1 MVEVFG
7 DYVIRLTKGCC
18 LLFRESKEGRRCF
31 AGGGSD
37 MGMTLAERILSE
49 HAWRQIRAGELAV
62 VKVDLTYTQDGTGP
76 LAVRK
81 LQEMGFDRAHNPQ
94 RTLFFFDHAS
104 PSPRFEL
111 SNDHAFLRAFAEETG
126 IQVSEIGQGIS
137 HQVVAEKWVRPA
149 DVVIGADSHTC
160 TGGALGAFATGVGST
175 DAAVAIG
182 LGKVWLRVPETI
194 RVVVEGS
201 LPVGVYGKD
210 VILHLIGRIGAA
222 GATYKA
228 LEFVGDTIEG
238 LGMAGRM
245 TIANMSVEAGAKV
258 GLFPSDEVTRGW
270 LKQMERESEFRQL
283 SPDPDATYEA
293 TVTIHAKEL
302 KPTIACP
309 HQVDNTK
316 TIDQLGEVRV
326 NQVFLGTSC
335 NGRLEDLHIAAQILK
350 GKRIHPKT
358 RVIVTPGSHLVYKE
372 ALKDGTMEIFVEAG
386 ALVTS
391 PGCGGC
397 VGLHEGV
404 LGDGEVCL
412 ATQPRN
418 FQGRMGS
425 PKSFIYLGSPA
436 VAAATAIEGK
446 IADPRKYL

>member
-1 MVEVFG
+1 
-7 DYVIRLTKGCC
+7 
-18 LLFRESKEGRRCF
+18 
-31 AGGGSD
+31 
-37 MGMTLAERILSE
+37 MGMTLAEKILSE
-49 HAWRQIRAGELAV
+49 HGEKEVRTGEIAV

-81 LQEMGFDRAHNPQ
+81 LQEMGFKEVYNPKK
-94 RTLFFFDHAS
+94 TILFLDHAA

-111 SNDHAFLRAFAEETG
+111 SNDHAFLRDFAEKTG
-126 IQVSEIGQGIS
+126 SQVSEVGNGIS
-137 HQVVAEKWVRPA
+137 HQVVAEKEVKPG

-175 DAAVAIG
+175 DAAVAIA
-182 LGKVWLRVPETI
+182 LGKIWLRVPETI
-194 RVVVEGS
+194 RVVVEGN
-201 LPVGVYGKD
+201 LPIGVYGKD
-210 VILHLIGRIGAA
+210 IILHLIGKISAA

-228 LEFVGDTIEG
+228 LEFSGDTIQN

-245 TIANMSVEAGAKV
+245 TIANMAVEAGAKV
-258 GLFPSDEVTRGW
+258 GLFPSDQITREW
-270 LKQMERESEFRQL
+270 LKRMGRPEDFRKL
-283 SPDPDATYEA
+283 GPDPDAIYE
-293 TVTIHAKEL
+293 TSVKINAKEL

-309 HQVDNTK
+309 HQVDHIK
-316 TIDQLGEVRV
+316 VIDEIGEVKV
-326 NQVFLGTSC
+326 DQVYLGTSC
-335 NGRLEDLHIAAQILK
+335 NGRLEDFQIAAKILK
-350 GKRIHPKT
+350 GKKIHPKT
-358 RVIVTPGSHLVYKE
+358 RMIFTPGSRLVYLE
-372 ALKDGTMEIFVEAG
+372 ALKNGTMEILIESG
-386 ALVTS
+386 AIAMP
-391 PGCGGC
+391 PGCGAC

-418 FQGRMGS
+418 FKGRMGS

>member
-1 MVEVFG
+1 
-7 DYVIRLTKGCC
+7 
-18 LLFRESKEGRRCF
+18 
-31 AGGGSD
+31 
-37 MGMTLAERILSE
+37 MTLTEKILSE
-49 HAWRQIRAGELAV
+49 HAWKEIRAGEIAV
-62 VKVDLTYTQDGTGP
+62 IRVDLAYVQDGTGP

-81 LQEMGFDRAHNPQ
+81 LQEMNFSKVFNPQ
-94 RTLFFFDHAS
+94 RTIFFFDHAS

-111 SNDHAFLRAFAEETG
+111 SNDHAFLRAFADETG
-126 IQVSEIGQGIS
+126 VQVSEIGQGIS
-137 HQVVAEKWVRPA
+137 HQVVAEKWVRPG

-175 DAAVAIG
+175 DAAVAIA

-194 RVVVEGS
+194 RVVVEGT
-201 LPVGVYGKD
+201 LPIGVYGKD
-210 VILHLIGRIGAA
+210 IILHLIGRIGAA

-228 LEFVGDTIEG
+228 LEFVGDTIET
-238 LGMAGRM
+238 LDMAGRI
-245 TIANMSVEAGAKV
+245 TIGNMAVEAGAKV
-258 GLFPSDEVTRGW
+258 GLFASDEITQGW
-270 LKQMERESEFRQL
+270 LNRMERGKEFRKL
-283 SPDPDATYEA
+283 SSDPDATYER
-293 TVTIHAKEL
+293 TVPINAREL

-326 NQVFLGTSC
+326 HQVYLGTSC
-335 NGRLEDLHIAAQILK
+335 NGRLEDLHVAAQILK
-350 GKRIHPKT
+350 GKKVHAGT
-358 RVIVTPGSHLVYKE
+358 RMIVTPGSRVVYME
-372 ALKDGTMEIFVEAG
+372 ALKDGTMETFVEAG
-386 ALVTS
+386 AVITS